1 MRRIGGELMLR
12 FKSMRYPVQHIVER
26 SAQQR
31 ELGDIIFF
39 YPHICYVLHT
49 DLSKLSGKSL
59 QGFEGTSTDKKDNKT
74 AYDNYCSCD
83 QPVVHAE
90 MRSDH
95 GKLFCK
101 LFLELSDVL

>member
-1 MRRIGGELMLR
+1 MKLYKTAKWYNPLSIDDNG
-12 FKSMRYPVQHIVER
+12 KAY
-26 SAQQR
+26 

-49 DLSKLSGKSL
+49 DLSKLSGKPL
-59 QGFEGTSTDKKDNKT
+59 QRFEGTSADKKDNKT